1 MKKITKLFGVLLSA
15 MLVVSM
21 FVMAIPVAAADPGNI
36 EWTSQS
42 LPGSSMMELDSDV
55 ADIAVA
61 SDGSTI
67 YVSDNEA
74 AGVDNPVA
82 GDVFKSTNAGQS
94 FSDLEEYQEI
104 AGVGAPVA
112 IAVAPDDE
120 DAIAVVD
127 DNGTVH
133 TSNDGGSSWSSLP
146 AIADGLAVDVAIGP
160 SRSGTALGREYFVA
174 VVDIVAADVGAGDVL
189 TIGDTLTWTSIST
202 ADIGGVY
209 DCVAVAVSPGY
220 LGDRVVVVVGATA
233 TATEAAVIFVKVD
246 TSNPGLGEEIATAPF
261 DDATGVTIDWDD
273 GVTANG
279 IISADIALPND
290 FDPTSGSGRVAFVGI
305 VSAGEPADNDA
316 YRIEDDDAYDLDI
329 GSSGTGISSVSY
341 SGTIDEGMLFAG
353 ESGDN
358 VVNATD
364 EVDDNSPDWDDE
376 SPIGTNGTIVR
387 AASDYADSQ
396 TVFAG
401 TSGDQS
407 AFSISVEG
415 GKYYGESLID
425 NDVAGN
431 VVEIDD
437 IILTPDSETIFMG
450 TNVADETFSLWR
462 SSVPSSSTSWSLLK
476 QVDDGTDTYDGTLL
490 AVNPDYD
497 NDPTVLWAVEDNNK
511 SGAPFYVSQNGG
523 DSFSGKTAPGDD
535 APVLAIAVEDDQT
548 FYAAGDTNIYK
559 TTNAA
564 WYWED
569 PVDAKAGVI
578 TNIEVP
584 MADWLL
590 IGGHGEV
597 SYSDDGGES
606 FEDESGNL
614 NADKDYVVTAHEDF
628 ADNMIIFACTQELG
642 TTANADTVYSFE
654 IEESIDWED
663 MLSDGEDCIGAEY
676 LNGTLYSMAFDNI
689 ADRTINATATAGTV
703 AWQYL
708 DEGTTTGDVAWS
720 FDAAEIDGENILFAA
735 GENAACDPKIWAYN
749 DWLATTV
756 PQLTFPPDNYE
767 LPINPNN
774 GFGLP
779 VELMWESLG
788 SGSGLVNEWDIAIA
802 EEDVGFSGG
811 TTLPDKGT
819 SATSPSVDSAD
830 VVTNLYA
837 NKTYLWRVRASGT
850 VGGEDDTRSPWS
862 EERTIKVQSGT
873 IVNQPYAGPIL
884 TGPAGGAQ
892 DVNPTLVGFSWA
904 PVPGATEYQVIVAT
918 DAALTATVGGTP
930 ATVTGNSYQVTG
942 LDYGTTYFWAVM
954 AVEPTV
960 SPQNTG
966 TFTTMMEGA
975 PPVTVEPQPTPTIVM
990 PDTSTPAYIWA
1001 VIVIGAVLVIAVIV
1015 LIVRTRRVT

>member
-1 MKKITKLFGVLLSA
+1 MKKITKFFGVLLSA

-21 FVMAIPVAAADPGNI
+21 FAMATPVAAADPGNI

-67 YVSDNEA
+67 YVADNQ
-74 AGVDNPVA
+74 GA

-94 FSDLEEYQEI
+94 FSDLDAYQEI

-120 DAIAVVD
+120 DAIAVID
-127 DNGTVH
+127 ENGAVH

-146 AIADGLAVDVAIGP
+146 AIAAGLAVDVAIGP

-174 VVDIVAADVGAGDVL
+174 IVDTGITTGNGDVQ
-189 TIGDTLTWTSIST
+189 TIGDTLTWTSISDD
-202 ADIGGVY
+202 DIDGDY

-233 TATEAAVIFVKVD
+233 TPGQAACIFIKVD
-246 TSNPGLGEEIATAPF
+246 TSNPGEGEEIASAILDPDE
-261 DDATGVTIDWDD
+261 DDPVTVDYGAASDD
-273 GVTANG
+273 IV
-279 IISADIALPND
+279 SADIALPND

-305 VSAGEPADNDA
+305 VSGDGTVEDNDV
-316 YRIEDDDAYDLDI
+316 YRIEDDDAYDLGI
-329 GSSGTGISSVSY
+329 GSGGTGISSVSY

-353 ESGDN
+353 EYGDN

-364 EVDDNSPDWDDE
+364 EVEDNEPDWDDE
-376 SPIGTNGTIVR
+376 SVIGTDETIVR

-401 TSGDQS
+401 TSGLTS

-450 TNVADETFSLWR
+450 TNDECGLFSLWR
-462 SSVPSSSTSWSLLK
+462 SSVPSSGTSWSLIK
-476 QVDDGTDTYDGTLL
+476 QKDEGSDDYDGSLL
-490 AVNPDYD
+490 AVNPAYD
-497 NDPTVLWAVEDNNK
+497 DDPTVLWAIVDDDET
-511 SGAPFYVSQNGG
+511 GAPFYVSQNGG

-535 APVLAIAVEDDQT
+535 APVLAIAIEDDQT
-548 FYAAGDTNIYK
+548 FYVAGDTNIYK
-559 TTNAA
+559 TTNGA

-569 PVDAKAGVI
+569 PVDAKAGAI

-590 IGGHGEV
+590 VGGCGEV
-597 SYSDDGGES
+597 SYSDDGAES

-614 NADKDYVVTAHEDF
+614 NGDKDYVVAAHEDF
-628 ADNMIIFACTQELG
+628 ADNMIMFACTQELG
-642 TTANADTVYSFE
+642 TPANTDTVYSFE
-654 IEESIDWED
+654 IDESIDWED
-663 MLSDGEDCIGAEY
+663 MISDGEDCIGAEY
-676 LNGTLYSMAFDNI
+676 LNGTLYAMAFDNI
-689 ADRTINATATAGTV
+689 ADRTINATATSGTV

-708 DEGTTTGDVAWS
+708 DEGTTTGDEAWA
-720 FDAAEIDGENILFAA
+720 FDATEIDGENVLFAA
-735 GENAACDPKIWAYN
+735 GENTGGDPKIWAYN
-749 DWLATTV
+749 DWLATTT

-779 VELMWESLG
+779 VELMWEKLG
-788 SGSGLVNEWDIAIA
+788 SSNGLVNEWDIAIA

-811 TTLPDKGT
+811 TTLSNEGT
-819 SATSPSVDSAD
+819 SATSPSVDSAE

-862 EERTIKVQSGT
+862 ETRTIYVQSGT

-892 DVNPTLVGFSWA
+892 DVNPALVGFSWA

-966 TFTTMMEGA
+966 TFTTMTEAA
-975 PPVTVEPQPTPTIVM
+975 PPVTVEPQPTPTIIM

-1001 VIVIGAVLVIAVIV
+1001 VIVIGAVLVIAVII